1 MISSELLRR
10 YPFFAGLSHDQLT
23 ALAMTADEYEFEAG
37 HRFFSEGDELDYF
50 YLVTEGDVGIVFE
63 VPDTEVKQTVAAQL
77 TGDLKTTDIVISRI
91 GPGEPY
97 GWTAIAREGGATA
110 GAIAME
116 DSKVVLFDMDKM
128 LEKFEEDPALGCIM
142 LQHILVSVRERLH
155 DLRME
160 SMVNR

>member
-23 ALAMTADEYEFEAG
+23 ALAMTADEYEFAAG

-63 VPDTEVKQTVAAQL
+63 VPDSEVKQTVAAQL
-77 TGDLKTTDIVISRI
+77 TGEIKTKDLIISRVR
-91 GPGEPY
+91 PGEPF

-110 GAIAME
+110 GAVALV
-116 DSKVVLFDMDKM
+116 DSKVVLFDMDKL
-128 LEKFEEDPALGCIM
+128 LEKIEEDPTLGCTM
-142 LQHILVSVRERLH
+142 LQHILRSVRQRLH

-160 SMVNR
+160 TMVNR